1 MNASFTLTL
10 FMKWTHPSHSIAFC
24 RVRKLPSVGK
34 VFTQNVWMDR
44 RKDVVRRGDAALER
58 VGLYTY
64 QTSKLKDPVGDR
76 THDHSIARSLRG
88 NFRRDENS
96 TRYLIS
102 APGLFFGWTVKHLI
116 DANFNELWFPLLV
129 REQGCTNL
137 WQRRC
142 GGDVSFFWFISGEL
156 HLTTQTVLI
165 VGVFFL
171 PSFTSAIISII
182 TLQANDLVKFVF

>member
-96 TRYLIS
+96 TQYLIS

-165 VGVFFL
+165 VGVFFCHRLPLQLFPSL
-171 PSFTSAIISII
+171 PSRPMTS
-182 TLQANDLVKFVF
+182 

>member
-24 RVRKLPSVGK
+24 RVKKLPSVGK

-64 QTSKLKDPVGDR
+64 QTSKLKHPVGDR

-116 DANFNELWFPLLV
+116 DANFNELWFPYFLDFRWHQNNMSHMQFSAHKLSLLTP
-129 REQGCTNL
+129 G
-137 WQRRC
+137 
-142 GGDVSFFWFISGEL
+142 
-156 HLTTQTVLI
+156 
-165 VGVFFL
+165 
-171 PSFTSAIISII
+171 FTSHKQPRVLPQIWGWE
-182 TLQANDLVKFVF
+182 